1 MIGGTRSSLPDDRCR
16 SANYG
21 VAVDEEDVRPSERW
35 VREFVARWREPDFI
49 ARELRTL
56 LTDDFVRVDHRR
68 LVGVPG
74 AVGPDEYV
82 EQQLSFAEPG
92 TERPTPELLGVLGTR
107 GNRCVATRSRVVYLN
122 GTASDMITVRAFDAA
137 VEKCARLVIFD
148 ADEVDSALQEL
159 DRLHAEIEREDRPL
173 HAP

>member
-1 MIGGTRSSLPDDRCR
+1 
-16 SANYG
+16 
-21 VAVDEEDVRPSERW
+21 
-35 VREFVARWREPDFI
+35 VARWREADFI
-49 ARELRTL
+49 VRELRPL

-92 TERPTPELLGVLGTR
+92 TERPTPQLLGVLGTR
-107 GNRCVATRSRVVYLN
+107 GNRCIATRSRLVYPN

-137 VEKCARLVIFD
+137 VERCARLVIFD
-148 ADEVDSALQEL
+148 ADDIESALVEL
-159 DRLHAEIEREDRPL
+159 DRLHAEVEADVTPPTVDQPPIG
-173 HAP
+173 APRGRTSET